1 MAKSFDSNL
10 RGDFCVLAKS
20 YGSMDKLDRPI
31 SSGKKIRQLRIKKS
45 RRKKTNSV
53 ARKKREEGKNIR
65 STFYSALRSEI
76 KKVFSRKHPKLK
88 ILSVLK

>member
-1 MAKSFDSNL
+1 MTNSFDSNL
-10 RGDFCVLAKS
+10 WEDFCVLAKS

-45 RRKKTNSV
+45 RRKNNSSV

-65 STFYSALRSEI
+65 STFYLALRSEI
-76 KKVFSRKHPKLK
+76 KKSFRENTQS
-88 ILSVLK
+88 